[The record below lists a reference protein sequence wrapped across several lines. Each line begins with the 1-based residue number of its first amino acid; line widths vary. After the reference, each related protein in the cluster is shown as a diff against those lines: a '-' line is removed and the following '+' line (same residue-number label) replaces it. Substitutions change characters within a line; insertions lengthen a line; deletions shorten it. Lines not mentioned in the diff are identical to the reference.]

1 MGFLRFAALCLVAG
15 IANAVGVTTGSM
27 DGGPA
32 LPQAGVQITTQPG
45 QPAASPSLS
54 TGAVACGLSSVQD
67 RAGTPSST
75 CMTCHDGSQAADA
88 RTGHRYDIDY
98 TSAFDPNLRPNPQQ
112 FIAAIVLS
120 NGKVTCLTCHDPAST
135 LDFHLA
141 GPLDGLPAR
150 RLCVACHPL
159 E

>member
-1 MGFLRFAALCLVAG
+1 MALLRFATLFLIAAT
-15 IANAVGVTTGSM
+15 ANAVGTTTGGM
-27 DGGPA
+27 DGGLVTCA
-32 LPQAGVQITTQPG
+32 LG
-45 QPAASPSLS
+45 
-54 TGAVACGLSSVQD
+54 SVQD

-112 FIAAIVLS
+112 FNAAIVLS
-120 NGKVTCLTCHDPAST
+120 NGKVTCLTCHDPASK

-141 GPLDGLPAR
+141 GPLDGPAAR
-150 RLCVACHPL
+150 RMCVACHPK